1 MKRFQGMH
9 KKLKCPHCGV
19 WVGLGYGYGNHIKTH
34 FRQDLEQD
42 EGHTKAHSDDGNTYD
57 EAGDGFLDENTSAT
71 DAENGPL
78 EGSPLTAAARLN
90 VLWEAG
96 MLDVN
101 YFLRYDGWDHQGQL
115 IANDVDLPARFLSAI
130 AGSSGASEDATQRVL
145 DFIHSIGV
153 HATLPRSVL
162 GCWGSIQQV
171 HVPSRPR
178 IPFHARLFL
187 FHLFL

>member
-9 KKLKCPHCGV
+9 KKRQCPHCGV

-34 FRQDLEQD
+34 FRQDLGQD
-42 EGHTKAHSDDGNTYD
+42 EGHIEALSDDGGTCD
-57 EAGDGFLDENTSAT
+57 EAGDGFLDENASAT

-78 EGSPLTAAARLN
+78 EGSPLTAAAHLN

-101 YFLRYDGWDHQGQL
+101 HFLRYGGWGRQEQL

-130 AGSSGASEDATQRVL
+130 AGSSGASEDVTQRVL

-178 IPFHARLFL
+178 FPSMPTSFPIAFL
-187 FHLFL
+187 